1 MDPFDNL
8 TSYILSQLRLCL
20 SEYELLKICVGIQHS
35 SIFITL
41 GSLGRGNLMT
51 LGGTQTFSS
60 GTITSFGAQQHWLEK
75 HGQELILTI
84 AVLSGKLVVLAR
96 R

>member
-1 MDPFDNL
+1 
-8 TSYILSQLRLCL
+8 
-20 SEYELLKICVGIQHS
+20 
-35 SIFITL
+35 
-41 GSLGRGNLMT
+41 MT